1 MAAAVAMGLAKMRSP
16 LREDQVGRNA
26 QGPPFVAFGDEGEE
40 DLGLLGALG
49 QVSQVIEEEE
59 VEVVQLAQP
68 AWQVQVALGGE
79 EFLHQAVSW
88 GEEDGVASFH
98 QAVAQG
104 TEGVGL
110 AGAGQSEGQD
120 IDAALYEA
128 ALGQAIQLLSPGQGQ
143 TVMLE
148 GLPGLA
154 RGQPGLPAKPGD
166 ATMAAVLRFLFQ
178 GPRGKW
184 SGRRRGRR
192 Q

>member
-1 MAAAVAMGLAKMRSP
+1 M
-16 LREDQVGRNA
+16 
-26 QGPPFVAFGDEGEE
+26 
-40 DLGLLGALG
+40 
-49 QVSQVIEEEE
+49 
-59 VEVVQLAQP
+59 
-68 AWQVQVALGGE
+68 
-79 EFLHQAVSW
+79 
-88 GEEDGVASFH
+88 ASFH

-178 GPRGKW
+178 DLEE
-184 SGRRRGRR
+184 SGQGVAVAGGSETSHRLGAHGGQLELVAELDDALLHDAGVSVHHPHTPAAARPLVSRRS
-192 Q
+192 